1 MKSKLVFRNLI
12 ILCLA
17 ICSGC
22 SKDSIDEVVVSKCYI
37 IKETDT
43 DLPITN
49 TRISFLSD
57 LVCSYDGCG
66 KATIISETS
75 NENGEVCVSLSQLD
89 FEKIKSVGCTWNGFY
104 LEADAEFDLLPN
116 LSVIY
121 VHKY

>member
-37 IKETDT
+37 IKDTDT

-89 FEKIKSVGCTWNGFY
+89 FEKIKSVGCMWNGFY
-104 LEADAEFDLLPN
+104 FEANADFDLLPN

-121 VHKY
+121 VHN

>member
-43 DLPITN
+43 DLPVAN

-66 KATIISETS
+66 KTTIISETS

-89 FEKIKSVGCTWNGFY
+89 FEKIKSVGCTLNEVYFEGN
-104 LEADAEFDLLPN
+104 AEFGSLPN

-121 VHKY
+121 VRSF